1 MVRAMMSRL
10 YWAYG
15 ANLNQRSMAQ
25 RCPNAVPQGAHYVD
39 GMSLMFAGVA
49 TVTAGHRCP
58 GALWS
63 ITPECEQHLDWF
75 EGYPF
80 HYRKEYFDLGGESVM
95 YYVINDAE
103 PGVPTQSYVDMIRQ
117 GYRDFGLDQDYLDQ
131 AVETACQHR
140 ESTPQLI

>member
-1 MVRAMMSRL
+1 MTTTL

-25 RCPNAVPQGAHYVD
+25 RCPRAVPVGAYLRRD
-39 GMSLMFAGVA
+39 LELRFAGVA
-49 TVTAGHRCP
+49 TVAPGSGCP
-58 GALWS
+58 GGLWL

-80 HYRKEYFDLGGESVM
+80 HYRKEYFDINGQPVM

-131 AVETACQHR
+131 AVETACQHL
-140 ESTPQLI
+140 EDTLKPI